1 MSGNKIGGQALLS
14 GSPFKSYHWLPS
26 LRPWQLRYTA
36 LLAGLSTSGRKDLV
50 VDRLQEELFQ
60 RRLPLVGGKVLSID
74 MGVRNLA
81 FCVLDVKHL
90 NLSQEAWDA
99 NGKSKTR
106 LHLIDWKRLNLFTD
120 KAHVNN
126 PVQKTRGQ
134 KAPTDTEPS
143 NVEEEDDGDNVKGP
157 SNEVYSPASMAKVAY
172 LLATQLLTY
181 EPTTILIERQRF
193 RSGGAA
199 AIQEWTVRVNML
211 ESMLWAIFETLHH
224 TGNGEGRAT
233 HVVFEVHAVSPKRV
247 GSFWFA
253 GKHGTALRAPAWALT
268 ETDHRGAGFLPV
280 KGSGDKK
287 DKIAIAESWL
297 DGESDIC
304 FTYSTAAEATKAAFL
319 EARRKGTKGKGRAK
333 NEVGK
338 VGEVEASSTPS
349 VSTGE
354 DSKGTASAMP
364 EKLGKLD
371 DLADCLLQ
379 ATAWITWE
387 ENRRKIVEIGAQ
399 EELQGRN
406 RASSPSD

>member
-1 MSGNKIGGQALLS
+1 ALLS
-14 GSPFKSYHWLPS
+14 GSPFKSHHWLPS
-26 LRPWQLRYTA
+26 LRPWQLRYIA
-36 LLAGLSTSGRKDLV
+36 LLAGLSTSGRKDFV

-106 LHLIDWKRLNLFTD
+106 LHLIDWKRLSLFTT
-120 KAHVNN
+120 KALANS

-134 KAPTDTEPS
+134 KASADTQPS

-157 SNEVYSPASMAKVAY
+157 SHELYSPASMAKVAY
-172 LLATQLLTY
+172 RLAVQLLAY

-199 AIQEWTVRVNML
+199 AVQEWTVRVNML
-211 ESMLWAIFETLHH
+211 ESMLWAIFETLRH
-224 TGNGEGRAT
+224 TGNGEGRTT
-233 HVVFEVHAVSPKRV
+233 HAVPEVHAVSPKRV

-253 GKHGTALRAPAWALT
+253 GRHDTALRAPAWALT
-268 ETDHRGAGFLPV
+268 ETDRRGTGFLPI

-304 FTYSTAAEATKAAFL
+304 FTYSTAAEATRAAFL

-333 NEVGK
+333 NK
-338 VGEVEASSTPS
+338 VDKIEAGSTPS

-354 DSKGTASAMP
+354 ESEDMASAMP
-364 EKLGKLD
+364 EKLDKLD

-387 ENRRKIVEIGAQ
+387 ENRRKIIEIGAR

-406 RASSPSD
+406 RASRPSDGA